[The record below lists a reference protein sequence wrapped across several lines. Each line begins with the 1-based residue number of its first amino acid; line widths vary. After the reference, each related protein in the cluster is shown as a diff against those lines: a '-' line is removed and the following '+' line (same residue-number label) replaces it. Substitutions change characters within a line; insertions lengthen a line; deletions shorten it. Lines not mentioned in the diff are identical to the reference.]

1 LIGFAELQARPY
13 NRAMS
18 SLQGEIEQRGE
29 RIFELVDRYPESV
42 FTKAGFYQRM
52 MAFSMRDEHFKVQMF
67 RFVDVL
73 ASLRSSRDIVQH
85 LEEYFADMR
94 NGPVPFLHAGLRTAR
109 ILPWL
114 TAPILRWNVSG
125 MARQFIAGRN
135 PDDVMNTLRKRR
147 QQRIGFTVDLL
158 GEAVVSEREADEYA
172 ARCFELLDGLA
183 EQTRGWT
190 DPLGKNAELFPVVN
204 VSVKISALYSQM
216 NPADPTDAIAHLAP
230 KLRPI
235 LRRAREVGAF
245 INFDMESYAHKNTT
259 LELFRTLFAEPEF
272 HDWPHA
278 GIVIQAYLRDAERD
292 LRDMLDWGRARGT
305 RFTVRLVKGA
315 YWDYEKIKA
324 AQNGWRCPVFLQKP
338 QSDACFEKCTRIL
351 LDNEAI
357 VTAAFGS
364 HNVRSIAQAQ
374 AYAEQLG
381 IDKSRFE
388 FQLLYGMAG
397 PIKRALV
404 EMGYRVREYCPVG
417 ELLPGMSYLVR
428 RLLENTSNEG
438 FLKAKFS
445 DKASAVQLLRD
456 PESLI
461 GTRAAAHSRNGDTL
475 DTPPGDTYENAP
487 LVNFVHRASQEKM
500 QAALREVRARLGQKY
515 PIVIDG
521 QKIWTG
527 SLINSIN
534 PSSPTQVVGAV
545 AEAGIPEAEAAIAAA
560 RKAFEHWCRVS
571 VEHRAELLERVA
583 SIMDRRRFELSALEV
598 FEVGKPW
605 AEADGDIREAIDF
618 LLFYAQQMRLRGL
631 PRLTQH
637 VPGEES
643 YQHYWPRGVALV
655 IAPWNFPM
663 AILTGMVSAAL
674 VTGNTVI
681 MKPAEQSAVCGA
693 MVMEMFEEAG
703 IPPGVLNFLP
713 GKGRIIGQHLV
724 DHKDIHM
731 IAFTGSREVGLRI
744 WESAGKTLPGQLEL
758 KRVVCEMG
766 GKNAVIVDSDADLDE
781 AIVDSIY
788 SAFGYQGQKCSALS
802 RLIVLEEN
810 YDRVI
815 KRLVEAAASL
825 RVGNPETPGITVGPV
840 IDETAYRRMLDTIEA
855 GKKEATLAY
864 QGTDIPT
871 EGYFVPPTIFTDVK
885 PDMRLSCEEIFG
897 PVLSVIR
904 VRDLDEAIRVA
915 NDTDYALTAGFFS
928 RSPANIE
935 RVKAELVAGNVYINR
950 SCTGAVVGRHP
961 FGGFK
966 MSGGGTKAGG
976 GDYLLQ
982 FLVPRVVTENIM
994 RHGFAPDTT
1003 PEFRPPFGQPIQS

>member
-1 LIGFAELQARPY
+1 
-13 NRAMS
+13 MS

-29 RIFELVDRYPESV
+29 RIFELVDRNPESI

-85 LEEYFADMR
+85 LDEYFADMR
-94 NGPVPFLHAGLRTAR
+94 NGSVPFLQTGLRAAR

-135 PDDVMNTLRKRR
+135 PDDVMKMLRKRR
-147 QQRIGFTVDLL
+147 KERIGFTVDLL
-158 GEAVVSEREADEYA
+158 GEAVVGEQEADEYA

-183 EQTRGWT
+183 ERTRGWS
-190 DPLGKNAELFPVVN
+190 DPLGQNTELFPVVN

-216 NPADPTDAIAHLAP
+216 NPADPEDAIAHLAP

-245 INFDMESYAHKNTT
+245 VNFDMESYAHKNTT

-272 HDWPHA
+272 GDWPHA

-292 LRDMLDWGRARGT
+292 LVDLLDWGRARGT

-338 QSDACFEKCTRIL
+338 ESDACFEKCTRIL
-351 LDNEAI
+351 LDNESI

-364 HNVRSIAQAQ
+364 HNVRSIAHAQ

-388 FQLLYGMAG
+388 FQLLFGMAG

-445 DKASAVQLLRD
+445 DKASAIQLLRD
-456 PESLI
+456 PKSLI
-461 GTRAAAHSRNGDTL
+461 GRLGQTPGEDGVSQKRPTMPPSRNGATL
-475 DTPPGDTYENAP
+475 DTPAGDTYENSP
-487 LVNFVHRASQEKM
+487 LVNFVHRGSQEKM
-500 QAALREVRARLGQKY
+500 RNALREMRGRLGQKY

-521 QKIWTG
+521 QKIWTN
-527 SLINSIN
+527 SLIDSIN
-534 PSSPTQVVGAV
+534 PSSPKQVVGAV
-545 AEAGIPEAEAAIAAA
+545 AEAGIPEAEAAVTAA
-560 RKAFEHWCRVS
+560 RKAFDHWCRVS

-583 SIMDRRRFELSALEV
+583 TIMDRRRFELSALEV

-703 IPPGVLNFLP
+703 VPPGVLNFLP
-713 GKGRIIGQHLV
+713 GKGRVIGQHLV
-724 DHKDIHM
+724 DHKDVHM

-802 RLIVLEEN
+802 RLIVLDEN

-825 RVGNPETPGITVGPV
+825 RVGNPETPGIMVGPV
-840 IDETAYRRMLDTIEA
+840 IDETAYRRMLETIEA

-864 QGTDIPT
+864 QGKVPA
-871 EGYFVPPTIFTDVK
+871 EGFFVPPTIFTDVK
-885 PDMRLSCEEIFG
+885 PTMRLSCEEIFG
-897 PVLSVIR
+897 PVLSVIH

-1003 PEFRPPFGQPIQS
+1003 PEFRPPFGQPIKS